1 MAQHHAIM
9 LSHTQLKRPACI
21 RVDRQRI
28 FLTLIELVD
37 SQPVGPADLVERCIQ
52 RGTGP
57 AAELHDQHRLT
68 QLKGSARGHVLRPQI
83 GQRQHHR
90 VQLALLTGT
99 LAVRQLEVVITL
111 AGLVEPQLLAIGIT
125 PVRGGDL
132 LQRNL
137 ADLQIEPVLR
147 VGRHAQRPINQ
158 PDLILIGET
167 HQLITANLVAEEQAK
182 TAFSGLDADP

>member
-28 FLTLIELVD
+28 FLTLVELVD

-132 LQRNL
+132 LQPGSKQGRTGTGTVNGGAVRRRPL
-137 ADLQIEPVLR
+137 SPISAPLDQELEAQLQSEGVDSFL
-147 VGRHAQRPINQ
+147 
-158 PDLILIGET
+158 
-167 HQLITANLVAEEQAK
+167 TAYSE
-182 TAFSGLDADP
+182 